1 MMSDSWRL
9 AIGTFTRLP
18 VPAPR
23 RVDRTIA
30 GRAMSLGPL
39 VGALMAAVSGIPLL
53 AVGVLAMGVLAAG
66 TPGSLSLSLS
76 LLAAVLTVGAQAWL
90 TRGLHLDGLADTA
103 DGLGGGTSPERAQ
116 AIARASDIGPFGV
129 IAVVLVLMCQIAA
142 LAVLGTITVGADI
155 AAHASDVAAP
165 LLAVLPWASWVLA
178 GALARGVA
186 MIACTRARRSL
197 PAARPDGLGH
207 LVAQSAPPAAV
218 VSWLAVLL
226 ALSAACSAIGG
237 WTTGPLMCIVA
248 AASVVAGLVMI
259 TRAARRFGGLTGDI
273 LGAGV
278 EVATTAALLS
288 SAVLA
293 ALVVVLMPR

>member
-30 GRAMSLGPL
+30 GRTMSLGPL

-66 TPGSLSLSLS
+66 TPGSLSLSLSLS

-129 IAVVLVLMCQIAA
+129 IAVVLVVA
-142 LAVLGTITVGADI
+142 LNQKTVAFPCAQYAGTTL
-155 AAHASDVAAP
+155 ASDVSVECLQYLWDKSCLTRP
-165 LLAVLPWASWVLA
+165 YSFPASYA
-178 GALARGVA
+178 GWWRSSPQGGTLVRYSVTPCGVGSYDN
-186 MIACTRARRSL
+186 MRTYIQLCN
-197 PAARPDGLGH
+197 
-207 LVAQSAPPAAV
+207 VNQ
-218 VSWLAVLL
+218 
-226 ALSAACSAIGG
+226 
-237 WTTGPLMCIVA
+237 
-248 AASVVAGLVMI
+248 
-259 TRAARRFGGLTGDI
+259 
-273 LGAGV
+273 
-278 EVATTAALLS
+278 
-288 SAVLA
+288 
-293 ALVVVLMPR
+293 